1 MAETVATPK
10 AKNVVGWVIGV
21 LMLGAVAFAIG
32 YGLKKGQKVAA

>member
-1 MAETVATPK
+1 MADTTATK
-10 AKNVVGWVIGV
+10 TKGAIGWVIGV